1 MTITEGV
8 TMLQSSAGS
17 HVFLIQADDN
27 VLIDTGNPGEFNAI
41 WAELRSL
48 GVDSIDHI
56 LLTHHDVDH
65 IGNAHRLQKQ
75 TDARVWASRED
86 IPYIIGEKPRP
97 GIKRIIQGIV
107 RVEPPRMSGSYS
119 HISSFG
125 DIQVIPAP
133 GHTPGH
139 VICLYHHVLFTGDLF
154 AIKHGTL
161 RLFPAYLTWN
171 SQALSQSLALLKTLP
186 FDWVCPA
193 HGQPLQRNDA
203 VERFLRQY

>member
-17 HVFLIQADDN
+17 HVFLVQADVN
-27 VLIDTGNPGEFNAI
+27 VLIDTGNPGEFDAI

-48 GVDSIDHI
+48 GVDSIAHI

-65 IGNAHRLQKQ
+65 IGNARLLQEK
-75 TDARVWASRED
+75 TGARMWASQED
-86 IPYIIGEKPRP
+86 MPFIVGDKLRP
-97 GIKRIIQGIV
+97 GIKRIIQSIV
-107 RVEPPRMSGSYS
+107 RINPPYVSGVYS
-119 HISSFG
+119 PNQQFG
-125 DIQVIPAP
+125 DIRVIPAS

-139 VICLYHHVLFTGDLF
+139 VIFLYRHVLFIGDLF
-154 AIKHGTL
+154 AIKQGNL

-171 SQALSQSLALLKTLP
+171 SEKVLQSIALLKNLE
-186 FDWVCPA
+186 FEWLCPA

-203 VERFLRQY
+203 VERFLCQY

>member
-17 HVFLIQADDN
+17 HVFLVQADKN
-27 VLIDTGNPGEFNAI
+27 VLIDTGNPGQFDAI

-48 GVDSIDHI
+48 GVDSMAHI

-65 IGNAHRLQKQ
+65 IGNARRLQEQ
-75 TDARVWASRED
+75 TGASVWASRDD
-86 IPYIIGEKPRP
+86 IPYIIGEQPRP

-107 RVEPPRMSGSYS
+107 RVDLPRISGSFS
-119 HISSFG
+119 GDQQFG
-125 DIQVIPAP
+125 EIQVIPAP

-139 VICLYHHVLFTGDLF
+139 VIFLYHRVLFVGDLF
-154 AIKHGTL
+154 AIRHGTL
-161 RLFPAYLTWN
+161 RLFPSYLTWN
-171 SQALSQSLALLKTLP
+171 SQAVFESLALLKTLQ
-186 FDWVCPA
+186 FDWLCPA
-193 HGQPLQRNDA
+193 HGQPLQRNEA